1 MEFFKN
7 IKKNIDLITNKINEI
22 KQKIDDF
29 KQVAKDSIFTKIVYW
44 FFMIT
49 IWWPMMYSF
58 LFLYYLGI
66 WPFLKILGGLTEAG
80 SDLSFDSSSPDSSSS
95 DSSSSDSSN
104 SRKRNKW
111 TPPVRRPWKIQVY
124 NSNYWSD
131 VLNGDTPDHNYISQE
146 LQIKKMQNEG
156 KKVRAIYRD
165 TGEVIDI
172 L

>member
-7 IKKNIDLITNKINEI
+7 IKEKIDLITNKINEI

-49 IWWPMMYSF
+49 IWWPMKYSL

-66 WPFLKILGGLTEAG
+66 WPFLKILGGLTEG
-80 SDLSFDSSSPDSSSS
+80 TSDPSF

-104 SRKRNKW
+104 SRKSNKW